1 MRVFS
6 LNYRLHL
13 FNTIKHPFILISLIA
28 ITTLALT
35 FAPAAAQDQILR
47 VCPSAEI
54 EQRTAAFEPTG
65 IILTAFDRTGIWVYE
80 IDTRRRYPLPETR
93 PCDGNCNLSPDAQWL
108 TYLNDATN
116 AVNRMRL
123 NGSQR
128 SLVATNA
135 SDVEW
140 WSANT
145 YLVWTP
151 GHNAFLLSE
160 DGNTREYLP
169 VNSVESIQ
177 PGGRWALRVEANG
190 NDFER
195 FLVNLGADSQ
205 TALDEQVSLGS
216 EIDYF
221 SAAAWSPNGGYLAYV
236 SPLRDDNQVIIG
248 SEIFGIHPE
257 AAAPEQWT
265 SLTDLYG
272 AIRINGLSPG
282 ELSWSPDG
290 SKIAFWVTGIDAADP
305 SRTLGGSVIHILDR
319 ASGQISSYCGYSTIE
334 NTPNPPR
341 LRWSPDGT
349 HIAFAGNLPGDNQ
362 GYLLLALNVET
373 GIFTALSDGVYPA
386 LGQPN
391 VVAWGLAPT

>member
-1 MRVFS
+1 MKIHPH
-6 LNYRLHL
+6 HL
-13 FNTIKHPFILISLIA
+13 VEIHHPVILIILIA
-28 ITTLALT
+28 ITTLILT
-35 FAPAAAQDQILR
+35 IIPVSAQDQILR
-47 VCPSAEI
+47 ICPTTVI
-54 EQRTAAFEPTG
+54 EQRAATFEPGG
-65 IILTAFDRTGIWVYE
+65 IILTAFDRTAIWVYE

-108 TYLNDATN
+108 TYLNDATY

-128 SLVATNA
+128 SLVSTDA

-140 WSANT
+140 WSPNS

-151 GHNAFLLSE
+151 GHNAFLLPEGS
-160 DGNTREYLP
+160 NTREYLP

-177 PGGRWALRVEANG
+177 PGGRWALRVEAND
-190 NDFER
+190 NSFER
-195 FLVNLGADSQ
+195 SLVNLGTPNVQ
-205 TALDEQVSLGS
+205 GALEVQISLGE

-221 SAAAWSPNGGYLAYV
+221 SAAAWSPDGEYLAYV
-236 SPLRDDNQVIIG
+236 LPVRDDNQVIIG
-248 SEIFGIHPE
+248 SEIFGVHP
-257 AAAPEQWT
+257 ADAIPEQWT
-265 SLTDLYG
+265 SLSNLYG

-319 ASGQISSYCGYSTIE
+319 TTGQIASYCGYTTTE

-341 LRWSPDGT
+341 LRWSPDST
-349 HIAFAGNLPGDNQ
+349 HIAFAGNIPGDNQ
-362 GYLLLALNVET
+362 GYLLLALNIET